1 MGLRERVVCQFGN
14 PSGALGLVAGF
25 IMFHRSSNLERIRW
39 AVSLL
44 NVQPKDCVLE
54 IGFGPGIAIGMLG
67 ELTAGGQVYGID
79 HSQLM
84 FEQASQRN
92 RDFIQTGRVSLM
104 VGSASRLPRFD
115 RKLDKVLDINTFQF
129 WDDPLTALKGVREQ
143 LQPCGIVAIAHQP
156 RNKGATDDD
165 TIKAGE
171 RISQRLVASG
181 FQEVRVELRRMNPVS
196 AVCVIGKNP
205 T

>member
-1 MGLRERVVCQFGN
+1 MGLREKVMSQFGN
-14 PSGALGLVAGF
+14 PSGALGRMAGF
-25 IMFHRSSNLERIRW
+25 IMSHSSSNLERAQW

-44 NVQPKDCVLE
+44 NVRSKECVLE
-54 IGFGPGIAIGMLG
+54 IGFGPGIVIRMLA
-67 ELTAGGQVYGID
+67 ELATVGVVYGVD

-92 RDFIQTGRVSLM
+92 RDFIIAGRVKLM

-115 RKLDKVLDINTFQF
+115 RKLDKVLGINSFQH
-129 WDDPLTALKGVREQ
+129 WDDQLTALKGIGEQ
-143 LQPCGIVAIAHQP
+143 LQPGGIVAIVHQP
-156 RNKGATDDD
+156 RNKGATEDD
-165 TIKAGE
+165 TIKSGE

-181 FQEVRVELRRMNPVS
+181 FQEVRIELKRMNPVS

-205 T
+205 A